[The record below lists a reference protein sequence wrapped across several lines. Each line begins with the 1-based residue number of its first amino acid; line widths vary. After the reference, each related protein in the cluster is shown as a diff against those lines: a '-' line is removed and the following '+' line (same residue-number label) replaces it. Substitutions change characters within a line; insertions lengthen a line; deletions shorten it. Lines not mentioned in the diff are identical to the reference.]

1 LTLARVFAAI
11 HAIAQ
16 ACGWRSLLE
25 EMTQMPASA
34 TAMYLGARREQRV
47 AFLPGYGIAR
57 AWSEMMDRP
66 SYTR

>member
-1 LTLARVFAAI
+1 
-11 HAIAQ
+11 
-16 ACGWRSLLE
+16 
-25 EMTQMPASA
+25 
-34 TAMYLGARREQRV
+34 MYLGARREQRV